1 MILKM
6 DRDYTKDYIELSTA
20 FRKSEASTKSI
31 EKLYDLLYE
40 LENTNRTKQDDI
52 VFSNIYTLLGFHES
66 AYEVFKTV
74 ADLTNRKEATKLYV
88 MEGKAKSHKNNF
100 IIKDIRKYREKREQP
115 KLELSDFVKSK
126 NNKNKFKIANKSI
139 VVFNKLTEKG
149 KVSVYLPSE
158 HIENYLDKIINYI
171 NWLGNCKKELIDF
184 YNKENDEDRA
194 NDDWY
199 DTLVVYRTQI
209 VIEESGAVF
218 CSISGGDDFYQD
230 HLLDIEIIN
239 HTIMSMNYNG

>member
-1 MILKM
+1 M

-31 EKLYDLLYE
+31 EELYDLLYE
-40 LENTNRTKQDDI
+40 LESTNRTKQDDI
-52 VFSNIYTLLGFHES
+52 VFSNIYSLLGFHES

-88 MEGKAKSHKNNF
+88 MEGKAKSHKDNF
-100 IIKDIRKYREKREQP
+100 IIKDVRKYREKKEQP

-126 NNKNKFKIANKSI
+126 DNKNKFKIANKSI

-158 HIENYLDKIINYI
+158 HIENYLDKIFDYI
-171 NWLGNCKKELIDF
+171 NWLSNCQIELIDF
-184 YNKENDEDRA
+184 YNNECNEDRA
-194 NDDWY
+194 NKDWY
-199 DTLVVYRTQI
+199 DTLEVYRAEI
-209 VIEESGAVF
+209 IIDDSGEVF
-218 CSISGGDDFYQD
+218 CSISGGDDFYKD
-230 HLLDIEIIN
+230 HLLDIEITNDKI
-239 HTIMSMNYNG
+239 TLMNYNG

>member
-1 MILKM
+1 M

-40 LENTNRTKQDDI
+40 LENTNRTNQDDI

-158 HIENYLDKIINYI
+158 HIENYLDKISDYI
-171 NWLGNCKKELIDF
+171 NWLSNCQIELIDF
-184 YNKENDEDRA
+184 YNNECNEDRA
-194 NDDWY
+194 NKDWY
-199 DTLVVYRTQI
+199 DTLEVYRTQI
-209 VIEESGAVF
+209 IVEDSGCIF
-218 CSISGGDDFYQD
+218 CSISGGDDFYRD

-239 HTIMSMNYNG
+239 STVTSMSYNG